1 MPTDAVQI
9 RALTFKQSF
18 FKPGETARWTVTL
31 RSSQAI
37 DVTLVTE
44 IRKIDQVVATLS
56 QPVAFGPGE
65 WSAELRWQPPADA
78 PHGYGLDV
86 SVRDSSGN
94 ELARS
99 SSAFDVLEKW
109 TQNPRY
115 GFMTDFEP
123 NRSDGAQALDRLLPY
138 RINGLQFY
146 DWMYRHEQYLTDS
159 EPYTDLLGRRL
170 SRKTVEELIT
180 LAHERNMAA
189 MPYTAVYGASMDFYK
204 QHPDWAL
211 LEPNGKP
218 SFFGDNFLVIMD
230 PRPDSPWTN
239 HLVDQ
244 FDQILSATDFDGI
257 HLDQY
262 GAPKEGYTPNG
273 EKFTLDQPLADLI
286 NSTAQVVNE
295 QRGEAGTVVF
305 NAVTNWPIETVA
317 PSDEDLVYIEVW
329 SPYTFFNDLASL
341 VAQGQTLGGGKP
353 VVIAAYVPVSAETN
367 AILNDAIIFASG
379 AAHIEMGEQG
389 GYLADP
395 YFPKYEL
402 PSQELA
408 ERLQRYYL
416 FALRYQN
423 VLGPTTQAGA
433 AARFGQIRLPG
444 YETAANVTRDKIL
457 PLVRSSQQYTAVSLV
472 NLMGLP
478 HGEWAAPLSAPPTP
492 QADVTVIFE
501 NVTAP
506 VKAVWF
512 ATPDHSN
519 LELQAVEFEQVG
531 SSLTVQAPALD
542 YWSVLLLEWSE

>member
-1 MPTDAVQI
+1 
-9 RALTFKQSF
+9 
-18 FKPGETARWTVTL
+18 
-31 RSSQAI
+31 
-37 DVTLVTE
+37 
-44 IRKIDQVVATLS
+44 
-56 QPVAFGPGE
+56 
-65 WSAELRWQPPADA
+65 
-78 PHGYGLDV
+78 
-86 SVRDSSGN
+86 
-94 ELARS
+94 
-99 SSAFDVLEKW
+99 
-109 TQNPRY
+109 
-115 GFMTDFEP
+115 
-123 NRSDGAQALDRLLPY
+123 
-138 RINGLQFY
+138 
-146 DWMYRHEQYLTDS
+146 MYRHEQYLTDS
-159 EPYTDLLGRRL
+159 EPYTDLLGRQL
-170 SRKTVEELIT
+170 SRKTVDALIT
-180 LAHERNMAA
+180 LAHERNIAA
-189 MPYTAVYGASMDFYK
+189 MPYTAVYGASMDFYT

-239 HLVDQ
+239 HLIDQ
-244 FDQILSATDFDGI
+244 FDQILSATNFDGI

-273 EKFTLDQPLADLI
+273 EKYSLAQPLADLI
-286 NSTAQVVNE
+286 DSTAQVVNE

-329 SPYTFFNDLASL
+329 SPYTFFNDLANL
-341 VAQGQTLGGGKP
+341 VTQGQALGGGKP

-379 AAHIEMGEQG
+379 ASHIEMGEQG

-433 AARFGQIRLPG
+433 AARFEQIRLPG
-444 YETAANVTRDKIL
+444 YEIAANVTRDKIL

-478 HGEWAAPLSAPPTP
+478 HGEWATHLSAPPTP
-492 QADVTVIFE
+492 QTDVTVIFE
-501 NVTAP
+501 NVSAP

-512 ATPDHSN
+512 ATPDRST
-519 LELQAVEFEQVG
+519 LELQAVEFEQTD
-531 SSLTVQAPALD
+531 SRLTVQLPALD
-542 YWSVLLLEWSE
+542 YWSMLLLEWSE